1 MNANV
6 SLAVVFVG
14 GARLVAQV
22 PPKKSGRQDDEAFC
36 HSLIVLAVLIALL
49 SMNSRRLPSALI
61 DWASRAIE
69 VVIDEV
75 VC

>member
-1 MNANV
+1 MKR
-6 SLAVVFVG
+6 FVI
-14 GARLVAQV
+14 
-22 PPKKSGRQDDEAFC
+22 P
-36 HSLIVLAVLIALL
+36 LIVLAVLIALL